1 MAYKATTNPTGL
13 VNNIKVKCS
22 KCSATLYV
30 HPNHASASGG
40 WECPHCK
47 TRH

>member
-1 MAYKATTNPTGL
+1 MYQAKTSATGL
-13 VNNIKVKCS
+13 VNNIKVKCR
-22 KCSATLYV
+22 KCAATLYID
-30 HPNHASASGG
+30 PRYATASGG

>member
-1 MAYKATTNPTGL
+1 MYKATGSPTGS
-13 VNNIKVKCS
+13 VNNIKVRCS

-30 HPNHASASGG
+30 HPNRASAGGG